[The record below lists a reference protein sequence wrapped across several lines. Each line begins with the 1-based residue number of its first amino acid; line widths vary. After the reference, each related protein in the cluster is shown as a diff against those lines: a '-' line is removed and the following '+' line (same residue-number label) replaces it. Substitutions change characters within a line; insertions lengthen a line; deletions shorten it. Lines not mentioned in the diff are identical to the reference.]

1 MASLGSQ
8 IAAVTVNNLRSIPQR
23 AGIAAVIVIGIA
35 VTVAVL
41 VSVLAMAAGF
51 GKTLAN
57 TGRADRSLVL
67 RGGSQSELASTLSR
81 DSALTISDAK
91 GVRKGADGKPVVSAE
106 MVAIVSLK
114 QKNTGTKANVT
125 LRGVG
130 LKGFELR
137 PEIKIIAGRNFRPAV
152 RELIVGRAAL
162 AQFEGVALGRQ
173 LNLHNGDWTVVGV
186 FDSNGDSHE
195 SELMADAETV
205 LSAYRRNLFQS
216 MTVMLE
222 STQSFDTFKDQLT
235 TNPTLSVDVQRETDY
250 FAAQSKELSKLLL
263 YIAYVVGGIMAVG
276 AVFGALNTMYSAV
289 SSRSLEIATL
299 RAIGF
304 GALPVV
310 FSVFIESL
318 LLALIG
324 GVIGAAGAW
333 LFFNG
338 NAVNTLGSNFTQVVF
353 QLTVTP
359 GLALSGI
366 VLACV
371 VGLVGGLFPAIR
383 AARLPI
389 AAALRAA

>member
-8 IAAVTVNNLRSIPQR
+8 IAAVTANNLRSIPQR
-23 AGIAAVIVIGIA
+23 AGISAVIVTGIA
-35 VTVAVL
+35 VTVAVM

-57 TGRADRSLVL
+57 TGREDRAMVL
-67 RGGSQSELASTLSR
+67 RGGSQSELASTISR
-81 DSALTISDAK
+81 DNALTILDAK
-91 GVRKGADGKPVVSAE
+91 GIRRSVDGKVVGSAE
-106 MVAIVSLK
+106 MVGIVNLK

-130 LKGFELR
+130 PKALELR
-137 PEIKIIAGRNFRPAV
+137 PEIKIVSGRMFRPAV
-152 RELIVGRAAL
+152 RELIVGKSAL
-162 AQFEGVALGRQ
+162 AQFQGLELGNH
-173 LNLHNGDWTVVGV
+173 LNFRDGEWIVVGV

-195 SELMADAETV
+195 SELMGDA
-205 LSAYRRNLFQS
+205 FQS
-216 MTVMLE
+216 VTVMLDSKRE
-222 STQSFDTFKDQLT
+222 FDAFKDQLT
-235 TNPTLSVDVQRETDY
+235 TNPTLSVEVKRETEY
-250 FAAQSKELSKLLL
+250 FAEQSKQLSKLLFFVA
-263 YIAYVVGGIMAVG
+263 YIVGGIMAVG

-310 FSVFIESL
+310 ISVFVESL

-324 GVIGAAGAW
+324 GVLGAAVAW

-338 NAVNTLGSNFTQVVF
+338 NSVNTLGSNFTQVVF

-359 GLALSGI
+359 SLAFGGI
-366 VLACV
+366 VVACI

-389 AAALRAA
+389 ATALREA